1 MATPP
6 GLPSL
11 ANLKHPRWHEPPS
24 PDVFNAATPIWKVR
38 QPWSDALVTG
48 KKDVENRTK
57 PITKECGPD
66 SPVWFVVAS
75 SLSRP
80 SKAVMADYE
89 RRLKLQY
96 PWGRPY
102 EEDPDDYNYGSMI
115 GIVKLKGCYPSWP
128 SVWYNAPDVAWVV
141 EEAWEFDTPIPMNP
155 NDGMQTQASLGLDN
169 NKTKRSAFGYVEK
182 VRAEVA
188 KLVAG
193 YT

>member
-6 GLPSL
+6 SLPSL

-24 PDVFNAATPIWKVR
+24 PSIFNAATPIWKVR
-38 QPWSDALVTG
+38 QPWADALVTG

-102 EEDPDDYNYGSMI
+102 EEDPDDYPYSHMV
-115 GIVKLKGCYPSWP
+115 GIVKIKACST
-128 SVWYNAPDVAWVV
+128 SSSSIWYNQGDIGWIV
-141 EEAWEFDTPIPMNP
+141 EDAWEFVDSIPLHP
-155 NDGMQTQASLGLDN
+155 EDKMQTQASLGLDN

-182 VRAEVA
+182 VREEVA
-188 KLVAG
+188 KLIAG